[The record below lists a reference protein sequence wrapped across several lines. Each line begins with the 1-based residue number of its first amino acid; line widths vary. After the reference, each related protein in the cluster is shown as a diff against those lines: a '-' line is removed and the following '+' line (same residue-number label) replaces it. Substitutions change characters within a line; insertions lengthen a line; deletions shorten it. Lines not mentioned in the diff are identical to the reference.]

1 MSIDNN
7 AKEDEFVEQDLNTI
21 KQNERY
27 SILNGIASTVVTSIS
42 NNYFSLFA
50 ISVLGA
56 TNYQVGLISSL
67 PQFIGM
73 FAMVIG
79 SFLLS
84 RLEEKKK
91 FTALSILFTRL
102 FVFAMIF
109 IMYVPVEYRSWVFVL
124 LIGFMNLPGSFT
136 LLSWQ
141 SFIGDLIPDHRR
153 SIFFSERNRIL
164 TIVGMIS
171 TLLMGILLQQF
182 DKSNPLPFQFLFFFA
197 FVFGLIEVYFLFKH
211 VERKREKSLQTSN
224 VKKLSFNWGILKDKR
239 FLIFLFCALYFN
251 FGWQMA
257 WPLFNI
263 YQIKDAH
270 ATGLWISLFGV
281 ANSIA
286 QVASYKWWGKMADKH
301 SNAKM
306 LIYCSLGMASAPV
319 LTILS
324 KNLYYLLATNI
335 FTGLFVSGT
344 VLILFNQLLE
354 VTKEEN
360 RSSYIANY
368 NILLAIIGFVA
379 PQFGVY
385 LLETSN
391 MTIAMTISTILRA
404 SSAFV
409 FIWLYFTLQ
418 KGKKNPIKTALNQ

>member
-1 MSIDNN
+1 M
-7 AKEDEFVEQDLNTI
+7 EQDLSTI
-21 KQNERY
+21 KHNERY

-73 FAMVIG
+73 FAMILG

-102 FVFAMIF
+102 FVFAMVF
-109 IMYVPVEYRSWVFVL
+109 IMYVPDEYRSWVFVL

-153 SIFFSERNRIL
+153 SGFFSERNRVL

-171 TLLMGILLQQF
+171 TFLMGILLQQF
-182 DKSNPLPFQFLFFFA
+182 DKANPVPYQFIFFFA
-197 FVFGLIEVYFLFKH
+197 FIFGVLEMYFLLKH
-211 VERKREKSLQTSN
+211 VERKKEKQHSSFVN
-224 VKKLSFNWGILKDKR
+224 KKLSFDWGILKDKR

-301 SNAKM
+301 TNAKM
-306 LIYCSLGMASAPV
+306 LIYCSLGMATAPV

-354 VTKEEN
+354 VTEEEN
-360 RSSYIANY
+360 RSNYIANY
-368 NILLAIIGFVA
+368 NVLLAIIGFVA
-379 PQFGVY
+379 PQFGVF
-385 LLETSN
+385 LLETTN
-391 MTIAMTISTILRA
+391 INVAMTISTIIRA

-409 FIWLYFTLQ
+409 FIWLYFTLK
-418 KGKKNPIKTALNQ
+418 KGKQHPIKTALEQ

>member
-1 MSIDNN
+1 MDYDFKS
-7 AKEDEFVEQDLNTI
+7 V
-21 KQNERY
+21 KQNEKF
-27 SILNGIASTVVTSIS
+27 SILNGVASTVVASTS

-73 FAMVIG
+73 FAMLIG
-79 SFLLS
+79 SFILG

-102 FVFAMIF
+102 FVFSMVF
-109 IMYVPVEYRSWVFVL
+109 IMFVPSEYRSWVFVF
-124 LIGFMNLPGSFT
+124 LIGFMNFPGSFM

-141 SFIGDLIPDHRR
+141 SLIGDLIPDQRR
-153 SIFFSERNRIL
+153 NSFFSERNRIL
-164 TIVGMIS
+164 TIVGMI
-171 TLLMGILLQQF
+171 TTFLMGFILQQF
-182 DKSNPLPFQFLFFFA
+182 DKANPLPYQILFLIA
-197 FVFGLIEVYFLFKH
+197 FVFGLVEVYYLYKH
-211 VERKREKSLQTSN
+211 VEHKKEKPAKPIKE
-224 VKKLSFNWGILKDKR
+224 KKLQLKWDVFKDKR
-239 FLIFLFCALYFN
+239 FVIFLICSLYFN
-251 FGWQMA
+251 FTWQAA

-263 YQIKDAH
+263 YQIKYAH
-270 ATGLWISLFGV
+270 ANGLWISLFTV
-281 ANSIA
+281 ANQIT
-286 QVASYKWWGKMADKH
+286 QVISYKWWGKMADKH

-306 LIYCSLGMASAPV
+306 LIFVSLGMASAPLLTV
-319 LTILS
+319 LST
-324 KNLYYLLATNI
+324 NLYYLIVVNV

-379 PQFGVY
+379 PQFGVF
-385 LLETSN
+385 LLEISN
-391 MTIAMTISTILRA
+391 INIAMTTSTIFRA

-409 FIWLYFTLQ
+409 FIWLYITL
-418 KGKKNPIKTALNQ
+418 KKKYPASSLMLKHK

>member
-1 MSIDNN
+1 
-7 AKEDEFVEQDLNTI
+7 VEHDIETV
-21 KQNERY
+21 KQNEKF
-27 SILNGIASTVVTSIS
+27 SIFNGVASTIGASIS

-79 SFLLS
+79 SIILS

-102 FVFAMIF
+102 FVFLMVF
-109 IMYVPVEYRSWVFVL
+109 VMYVPTEYRSWVFVL
-124 LIGFMNLPGSFT
+124 LIGFMNFPGSFA

-141 SFIGDLIPDHRR
+141 SFIGDLIPDKRR
-153 SIFFSERNRIL
+153 NSFFSERNRVL
-164 TIVGMIS
+164 TIVGMIT
-171 TLLMGILLQQF
+171 TLLIGFILLQF
-182 DKSNPLPFQFLFFFA
+182 DKANPLPFQVLFILA
-197 FVFGLIEVYFLFKH
+197 FVFGVVEVFYLFKH
-211 VERKREKSLQTSN
+211 KEQKREQKSKTLKI
-224 VKKLSFNWGILKDKR
+224 KKLQINWEIFKDKR
-239 FLIFLFCALYFN
+239 FVIFLICALYFN
-251 FGWQMA
+251 LTWQMA

-263 YQIKDAH
+263 YQIKYAH
-270 ATGLWISLFGV
+270 ATGLWISLFTV
-281 ANSIA
+281 AN
-286 QVASYKWWGKMADKH
+286 QVSQVISYKWWGKMADKH

-306 LIYCSLGMASAPV
+306 LIFVALGMASAPLLTV
-319 LTILS
+319 LST
-324 KNLYYLLATNI
+324 NLYYLIVVNV

-368 NILLAIIGFVA
+368 NVLLAIIGFIA

-385 LLETSN
+385 LLEVSN
-391 MTIAMTISTILRA
+391 INIAMTLSTIFRA
-404 SSAFV
+404 SSAVV
-409 FIWLYFTLQ
+409 FIWLYLVMKRKHTVVQ
-418 KGKKNPIKTALNQ
+418 PAIDHRGVVK